1 MLARDMYIALSRKWI
16 SIAKR
21 SLYAY
26 FVFRA
31 RSHPRRPSVFD
42 RLGSWLLALA
52 AITLLSYQP
61 LDSVGHVAAEAYEA
75 GNHSMIVRLGAAFDV
90 LDDTLDHA
98 PDRNHAT
105 TAQQQVIVGLPCC
118 AKAEAMAFVAEA
130 GAWAIADFILPPN
143 QILSELFRPPR
154 G

>member
-1 MLARDMYIALSRKWI
+1 M
-16 SIAKR
+16 
-21 SLYAY
+21 
-26 FVFRA
+26 FRA
-31 RSHPRRPSVFD
+31 RSHPRRPGVFD
-42 RLGSWLLALA
+42 RLGVWLLALA

-98 PDRNHAT
+98 PDRDHAP

-118 AKAEAMAFVAEA
+118 AKAEAMTFVAEA
-130 GAWAIADFILPPN
+130 GTWIISHFALPPN